1 MFFQIKPKS
10 SIQNILQIKKI
21 CTVISTC
28 SYIFSIFPLKKEFFF
43 QVKYMIIITNR
54 IKISNGTCKQISP
67 PAMEELPDT
76 EEKDLH
82 HYTGDSSAHL
92 LWFDLGTNSPEGHR
106 TAGPQW
112 PELVCLFRYIRDA
125 EIILSREACFH
136 T

>member
-82 HYTGDSSAHL
+82 YHTGNSSAHL
-92 LWFDLGTNSPEGHR
+92 LWFDLGTN
-106 TAGPQW
+106 
-112 PELVCLFRYIRDA
+112 
-125 EIILSREACFH
+125 
-136 T
+136 